1 MGRFFT
7 DDEKDQLAKKQEVVF
22 FQNYYK
28 YYLEDHT
35 VNPKFRPSGSGMILN
50 LKEKRWDAIDGYLN
64 YLDGL
69 FEKNVSI
76 CVVPSHEESST
87 NDSGV
92 ARLARGLAQRGRKDK
107 VDFLLRKTTV
117 EKRAAGGDRSYQSQI
132 DSIKTNPDMSVLGD
146 TVIVMDD
153 VTTTGCSLQAC
164 RDILLDAGAS
174 HVAMYAIGKTVFE
187 EE

>member
-22 FQNYYK
+22 FQDYHK

-35 VNPKFRPSGSGMILN
+35 VNPKFRPSGSGMILD
-50 LKEKRWDAIDGYLN
+50 LKEKDMDAIEYFFD
-64 YLDGL
+64 YLDEL

-76 CVVPSHEESST
+76 CVVPSHEESSA

-92 ARLARGLAQRGRKDK
+92 ARLARILAQEGRKDK
-107 VDFLLRKTTV
+107 VNFLLRKTTV
-117 EKRAAGGDRSYQSQI
+117 EKRAAGGDRSYQSQRE
-132 DSIKTNPDMSVLGD
+132 SIKINPDISVLED

-153 VTTTGCSLQAC
+153 VTTTGNSLQAC